1 MRTPKTRVL
10 LEWVD
15 LHFCKKELI
24 LSLFSWYFT
33 DWMDGMFKS
42 NTKMDCA
49 WLTSNYRVF
58 MTRLEHFWPH
68 IDKNPNVFHYK
79 LFQITI
85 SFSKSMVLQ
94 TLQNAVNLKPAANF
108 CSNNCTKLLG
118 KQLGTK
124 HISEWH
130 FSALCRIIQYMG
142 LFCTTFYSVIKAY
155 SSFTSY
161 KFFLAQKCQNFF
173 LLLYKEHFLV
183 WKKEKDPYLLL
194 FC

>member
-1 MRTPKTRVL
+1 MCLTNLKLQGIQDQIGAFLTLTFAKPKCV
-10 LEWVD
+10 
-15 LHFCKKELI
+15 
-24 LSLFSWYFT
+24 S
-33 DWMDGMFKS
+33 GQ
-42 NTKMDCA
+42 
-49 WLTSNYRVF
+49 
-58 MTRLEHFWPH
+58 
-68 IDKNPNVFHYK
+68 YK
-79 LFQITI
+79 LAFQITI

-94 TLQNAVNLKPAANF
+94 TLQNVVNLKPAANF